1 MALFGEKYGD
11 NVRAIKD
18 MELCGGIH
26 VNNTGDIWSFKIVSE
41 GAGSR
46 YSPYRNDYSDTV
58 KKTFCKSR
66 DCCQIKLSLKNLKI
80 LLKQLQLCRKYKL
93 KKKQLKMLKDKAK

>member
-1 MALFGEKYGD
+1 
-11 NVRAIKD
+11 

-41 GAGSR
+41 GAGGR

-66 DCCQIKLSLKNLKI
+66 ELLSNKTFFK
-80 LLKQLQLCRKYKL
+80 KPQGRFKAVTALQEV
-93 KKKQLKMLKDKAK
+93 